1 MSDLTPRSGPRIET
15 KEIGG
20 ETMLVSG
27 DDIHVLNETAA
38 FIWGLC
44 DGAHTPAEMEAAL
57 REEYAIPADR
67 DVAADIAQTLAH
79 FRAKGLLDAG

>member
-1 MSDLTPRSGPRIET
+1 MPDLIPRSGPKIET

-20 ETMLVSG
+20 ETMLINS

-38 FIWGLC
+38 VIWGWC
-44 DGAHTPAEMEAAL
+44 DGAHPPVEREAAL

-67 DVAADIAQTLAH
+67 DVTADIAQTLAH